1 MNEYN
6 TESNEIRSDQTN
18 DVYEDPFMN
27 SSYTNTGYT
36 GPGQTHY
43 EEPARKKRS
52 GLKIALCMLLSA
64 VLIGT
69 AVDTAIVMGRT
80 RIAGT
85 STADHI
91 QSTKSSSVLLET
103 PTRAANTASVSRGLT
118 TVDDE
123 IESITQNASAEAIDV
138 ADLVEEVMPCVVS
151 VTDNLK
157 VTTNPSYNP
166 FSFFF
171 GGYGQQNEP
180 TTEEHPA
187 SGSGI
192 IIGQS
197 DTELLIVT
205 NNHVVDNSGNFTT
218 YTVESTGVSV
228 VFCDGTTADVTIKGT
243 DSERDLAVLSVDLNS
258 IPEETRD
265 QIRIAVVGSSD
276 KIRVGNSVIAIGNA
290 LGYGQSVTLGI
301 ISAKERKVTFSDG
314 SEQQLLQTD
323 AAINPGNSGGGL
335 FNMNGELIGIN
346 SAKYSNTDV
355 EGMGFAIPLSDVSDI
370 IENLMNKETIPQEDQ
385 GYVGINGETIPDTYI
400 KNYGYPSGVSVTRIA
415 EDSPAEKA
423 GLQIYDIITAVNDKK
438 VSSMSELKSE
448 INSYRA
454 GETITLSVSRPD
466 GRSFK
471 EMTIDVT
478 LVRYDDLKD

>member
-1 MNEYN
+1 MYDSYNEEN
-6 TESNEIRSDQTN
+6 KTTQTN
-18 DVYEDPFMN
+18 TTYEDPFLDN
-27 SSYTNTGYT
+27 TGIHNSYTGHGRMPYD
-36 GPGQTHY
+36 
-43 EEPARKKRS
+43 EPEPRKRN
-52 GLKIALCMLLSA
+52 GLKIALCMILSA

-69 AVDTAIVMGRT
+69 AVYTAIVLGRT
-80 RIAGT
+80 KIAGL
-85 STADHI
+85 STESHI
-91 QSTKSSSVLLET
+91 QSTKSAAVQLET
-103 PTRAANTASVSRGLT
+103 STSAANTASVSRGLT
-118 TVDDE
+118 AADNE
-123 IESITQNASAEAIDV
+123 IETIEQNSAASVTDV

-157 VTTNPSYNP
+157 ITSNPSYNP
-166 FSFFF
+166 FSYFF
-171 GGYGQQNEP
+171 GNSQQNEP
-180 TTEEHPA
+180 TTKETPA

-205 NNHVVDNSGNFTT
+205 NNHVIDNSGNYTT

-228 VFCDGTTADVTIKGT
+228 VFCDGSTADVTIKGT
-243 DSERDLAVLSVDLNS
+243 DSERDLAVLAVNLND
-258 IPEETRD
+258 IPEETRE
-265 QIRIAVVGSSD
+265 QIRVAVVGSSD
-276 KIRVGNSVIAIGNA
+276 KIRVGNAVIAIGNA

-314 SEQQLLQTD
+314 SEQSLLQTD

-370 IENLMNKETIPQEDQ
+370 IEDLMNKETIAVEDQ
-385 GYVGINGETIPDTYI
+385 GYVGINGETIPDSYI
-400 KNYGYPSGVSVTRIA
+400 TNYGYPAGVSVTRIG
-415 EDSPAEKA
+415 EGSPAETA
-423 GLQIYDIITAVNDKK
+423 GLQIYDIITAVNGKE

-448 INSYRA
+448 INSYAA

-471 EMTIDVT
+471 EMTFEVT
-478 LVRYDDLKD
+478 LVRYSDLQ

>member
-1 MNEYN
+1 MYDYYNEEN
-6 TESNEIRSDQTN
+6 KDTQN
-18 DVYEDPFMN
+18 DTAYSDPFM
-27 SSYTNTGYT
+27 SSTGNGGYT
-36 GPGQTHY
+36 GQGQMHY
-43 EEPARKKRS
+43 EEPERKHRN
-52 GLKIALCMLLSA
+52 GLKIALCMVLSA

-69 AVDTAIVMGRT
+69 AVYTAIILGRT
-80 RIAGT
+80 KIAGV
-85 STADHI
+85 STENHI
-91 QSTKSSSVLLET
+91 QSTKSASVQLEK
-103 PTRAANTASVSRGLT
+103 PASAATTASVSRGLT
-118 TVDDE
+118 AGDNE
-123 IESITQNASAEAIDV
+123 IETITQNAASTVIDV

-157 VTTNPSYNP
+157 ITSNPSYNP
-166 FSFFF
+166 FSYFF
-171 GGYGQQNEP
+171 GYSQQNEP
-180 TTEEHPA
+180 TTKEQAA

-205 NNHVVDNSGNFTT
+205 NNHVIDNSGNYTS
-218 YTVESTGVSV
+218 YTVESAGVSI
-228 VFCDGTTADVTIKGT
+228 VFCDGTTANVTIKGT
-243 DSERDLAVLSVDLNS
+243 DSERDLAVLAADLS
-258 IPEETRD
+258 DISDETKE
-265 QIRIAVVGSSD
+265 QIRIAVIGSSD

-314 SEQQLLQTD
+314 SSQSLLQTD

-370 IENLMNKETIPQEDQ
+370 IEDLMNKETIAAEDQ
-385 GYVGINGETIPDTYI
+385 GYVGINGETIPDSYI
-400 KNYGYPSGVSVTRIA
+400 ANYGYPAGVSITRIG
-415 EDSPAEKA
+415 EGSPAETA
-423 GLQIYDIITAVNDKK
+423 GLQIYDIITAVDGKE
-438 VSSMSELKSE
+438 VSSMSELKAE
-448 INSYRA
+448 IQSHAA

-471 EMTIDVT
+471 ELTFDVT
-478 LVRYDDLKD
+478 LVRYSDLE

>member
-1 MNEYN
+1 MYDNYNEENKNAQSRTSY
-6 TESNEIRSDQTN
+6 D
-18 DVYEDPFMN
+18 DPFMN
-27 SSYTNTGYT
+27 VSEENNGYSSQGQMYT
-36 GPGQTHY
+36 G
-43 EEPARKKRS
+43 EPVRRKRS
-52 GLKIALCMLLSA
+52 GLKIALCMILSA

-69 AVDTAIVMGRT
+69 AVYTAIVLGRT
-80 RIAGT
+80 KIAGLNT
-85 STADHI
+85 ESHI
-91 QSTKSSSVLLET
+91 QSTKSSSVQLEK
-103 PTRAANTASVSRGLT
+103 PTSAENTSSVSRDLKT
-118 TVDDE
+118 ADNE
-123 IESITQNASAEAIDV
+123 IETITQNAASTVIDV

-157 VTTNPSYNP
+157 ITSNPSYNP
-166 FSFFF
+166 FSYFF
-171 GGYGQQNEP
+171 GYSQQNQP
-180 TTEEHPA
+180 TTKEEAA

-205 NNHVVDNSGNFTT
+205 NNHVIDNSGNYTS
-218 YTVESTGVSV
+218 YTVESAGVSV

-243 DSERDLAVLSVDLNS
+243 DSERDLAVLSVDLGTIS
-258 IPEETRD
+258 DETKE

-314 SEQQLLQTD
+314 SSQSLLQTD

-370 IENLMNKETIPQEDQ
+370 IEDLMNKETIAAEDQ
-385 GYVGINGETIPDTYI
+385 GYVGINGETIPDSYI
-400 KNYGYPSGVSVTRIA
+400 ANYGYPAGVSVTRIG
-415 EDSPAEKA
+415 EGSPAETA
-423 GLQIYDIITAVNDKK
+423 GLQIYDIITAVDGKE
-438 VSSMSELKSE
+438 VSSMSELKAE
-448 INSYRA
+448 IQSHAA

-471 EMTIDVT
+471 EMTFEVT
-478 LVRYDDLKD
+478 LVRYSDLQ